1 MQEMAYSDIHSM
13 SVDPGSLD
21 DGRLSSQGSGEGM
34 GGGNVGVAVALNHRG
49 EYSGGS
55 SELVIGNRSSSQTG
69 NHRKTSVRD
78 WISFKA
84 VCNTDTTKFLPFLF
98 PVIFSGSRG
107 ARGGGNSWFRFSIEL
122 ISHTGGI
129 QCQCK
134 DT

>member
-1 MQEMAYSDIHSM
+1 M

-34 GGGNVGVAVALNHRG
+34 GGANVGVAMVLDHRG

-78 WISFKA
+78 WINFMA
-84 VCNTDTTKFLPFLF
+84 ICNTDTTKFLPYFHKFLF
-98 PVIFSGSRG
+98 P
-107 ARGGGNSWFRFSIEL
+107 L
-122 ISHTGGI
+122 
-129 QCQCK
+129 
-134 DT
+134 